1 MPQWNA
7 NGLAETV
14 FGRRGSRGLQ
24 SRVGRP
30 AGTGAGGDDN
40 RVEQGAAEGEP
51 ASLEHV
57 RQGLLTLHTL
67 LSGTASSRRRQV
79 LDSSSDGAGAH
90 AAEHASTTERA
101 AGGDD
106 HAEDDDD
113 LGLAAPAV
121 PAAAPAAAPGV
132 AVAAVRR
139 AGVAPAAEAILSP
152 PAATGDALDSDQETA
167 EAEAST
173 REAGEVG
180 AAAGVLKSQPE
191 AEQQDEEAAVEA
203 SSSDV
208 PILDE
213 GGDRGPPARG
223 GALPKASLDDGSEEG
238 DRGREEEGGGG
249 KGDKA
254 KEGADGEEEEGE
266 GRGASSASREPG
278 RGSPSLTWPLL
289 GPDEG
294 AEAAESRFGLRSG
307 SESEVSEGPP
317 RLQSDSEDSSDDDD
331 DEDDEGDSDD
341 EQGGN
346 WGDHGAISR
355 RGWTRGFL
363 RGSRRGMEGGGG
375 GEECKEDGSSAS
387 DRRWQLRRRF
397 YVGQWLDVKD
407 TVNNWLE
414 ATVMDMTSSGS
425 RLQIHYNGWPP
436 RWDEWLSW
444 DSPRIAPFRTRTQH
458 LPQAQH
464 VSPAPVSA
472 VRNAPRTGP
481 LVDDVRVVMPEVS
494 RVLQEIVPMVDEL
507 SACYAQQLELDP
519 STSPTG
525 GRAVSHTLP
534 WARQRVQLRQQ
545 GRAAAPAAAARS
557 ATAGGVCR
565 GVKAADLA
573 ADIAPLFDRLGRMLT
588 DVAPHLARLSA
599 MEEDTTVPA
608 SGGGGGAAAGAEG
621 EDVAEPGEL
630 SWEAL
635 GLRADGGQQGGGS
648 GARRSS
654 RDSPPRGRREAL
666 AYPANASAFRQLVS
680 TSSPAPT
687 SSNINIHI
695 HAIVPMR
702 GPPSPPP
709 PPPPPPPTA
718 SVSAV
723 ATPTRAERPPLASVS
738 STGGS
743 RSSNNNSSNS
753 SNNNG
758 GNSRPWNGN
767 GNSMDTFVVAARA
780 AAASRAAAA
789 AAAAAAASSSARGG
803 GDSGSAAERAGA
815 GAGGDSSSSRSSSR
829 SGAYVSTPA
838 DPARQ
843 ASPLTISAAVRP
855 TPSFSSADGGAA
867 AVALGAASDAGAGAT
882 RSSSGVTS
890 SGPGGGGGGPGNMH
904 RRGGG
909 WRGLLR
915 VFGVGRNAGGMNRVS
930 GRREGGGEH

>member
-1 MPQWNA
+1 GGGGGGGGGGGRAARAAGSPPLAMPQWNA

-14 FGRRGSRGLQ
+14 LGRRGSRGLQ

-30 AGTGAGGDDN
+30 AGTGAGDDDN

-51 ASLEHV
+51 ANLEHV

-79 LDSSSDGAGAH
+79 LDSFSDGVGAH

-101 AGGDD
+101 VGGDD
-106 HAEDDDD
+106 HAEEDED
-113 LGLAAPAV
+113 LGLAA
-121 PAAAPAAAPGV
+121 AAAAAAAPGV
-132 AVAAVRR
+132 AVAAARR
-139 AGVAPAAEAILSP
+139 AGVAPVAEAILSP
-152 PAATGDALDSDQETA
+152 AAATGDALDSEQETA
-167 EAEAST
+167 EAQAST
-173 REAGEVG
+173 RQAGEVE
-180 AAAGVLKSQPE
+180 AAAGVVESQPE

-203 SSSDV
+203 ASSDV
-208 PILDE
+208 PILDK
-213 GGDRGPPARG
+213 GGDRGSAARG
-223 GALPKASLDDGSEEG
+223 GRLPTASLDDGSEEG
-238 DRGREEEGGGG
+238 DGGREEEGGGG
-249 KGDKA
+249 EGDKA
-254 KEGADGEEEEGE
+254 EEGADGEEEEGE

-278 RGSPSLTWPLL
+278 AGSPSLTWPLL
-289 GPDEG
+289 GPDEA
-294 AEAAESRFGLRSG
+294 AEAGQSRFGSRSG
-307 SESEVSEGPP
+307 SASEVSEGPP

-346 WGDHGAISR
+346 WGDHGAISG
-355 RGWTRGFL
+355 RGWSRGFL
-363 RGSRRGMEGGGG
+363 RESPRGMEGAGG
-375 GEECKEDGSSAS
+375 GEECKEDGSFAS

-507 SACYAQQLELDP
+507 SACYAHQLELDP

-545 GRAAAPAAAARS
+545 GRAAAPAAAAQS

-599 MEEDTTVPA
+599 MEEDTTAPA

-621 EDVAEPGEL
+621 EDAAEPGEL
-630 SWEAL
+630 SWETL
-635 GLRADGGQQGGGS
+635 DLRADGGQRGGGS

-666 AYPANASAFRQLVS
+666 AYPENASAFRQLVS

-723 ATPTRAERPPLASVS
+723 ATPTRAERPPVASVS

-743 RSSNNNSSNS
+743 RSSSSS
-753 SNNNG
+753 SNNSNNING

-767 GNSMDTFVVAARA
+767 GDSMDTFV
-780 AAASRAAAA
+780 
-789 AAAAAAASSSARGG
+789 
-803 GDSGSAAERAGA
+803 
-815 GAGGDSSSSRSSSR
+815 
-829 SGAYVSTPA
+829 
-838 DPARQ
+838 
-843 ASPLTISAAVRP
+843 
-855 TPSFSSADGGAA
+855 
-867 AVALGAASDAGAGAT
+867 
-882 RSSSGVTS
+882 
-890 SGPGGGGGGPGNMH
+890 
-904 RRGGG
+904 
-909 WRGLLR
+909 
-915 VFGVGRNAGGMNRVS
+915 
-930 GRREGGGEH
+930 

>member
-1 MPQWNA
+1 AGDRFWGWGGGGGGGGGRPARPAGSLPPAMPQWNA

-14 FGRRGSRGLQ
+14 LGRRGSRGLQ

-40 RVEQGAAEGEP
+40 RGEQGAAEGEP
-51 ASLEHV
+51 VNLEHV

-79 LDSSSDGAGAH
+79 LDSSSDGVGAH
-90 AAEHASTTERA
+90 SAEHASTTERA
-101 AGGDD
+101 ARGDD
-106 HAEDDDD
+106 HAEEDEDP
-113 LGLAAPAV
+113 GLTAPAAPA
-121 PAAAPAAAPGV
+121 PAPAPGV
-132 AVAAVRR
+132 AVAAARR
-139 AGVAPAAEAILSP
+139 AGVAPIAEAILP
-152 PAATGDALDSDQETA
+152 PAAATGDALDSEQGTA

-173 REAGEVG
+173 RDAEDVG
-180 AAAGVLKSQPE
+180 TAAGVVESQPE

-203 SSSDV
+203 ASSDV

-213 GGDRGPPARG
+213 GGDRGSAARG
-223 GALPKASLDDGSEEG
+223 GRLPTASLDDGSEEG
-238 DRGREEEGGGG
+238 DGSREEGGGG
-249 KGDKA
+249 EGDKA
-254 KEGADGEEEEGE
+254 EGGADREEEGE
-266 GRGASSASREPG
+266 GRGGSCASRVPG
-278 RGSPSLTWPLL
+278 GGSPSLTWPLL
-289 GPDEG
+289 GPDEA
-294 AEAAESRFGLRSG
+294 AEAAESRFGSRSG
-307 SESEVSEGPP
+307 PESEVSEGPP

-331 DEDDEGDSDD
+331 DEDDEADSDD

-346 WGDHGAISR
+346 WGDHGAISG
-355 RGWTRGFL
+355 RGWSRGFL
-363 RGSRRGMEGGGG
+363 RESPRGMEGGGG

-507 SACYAQQLELDP
+507 SASYAQQLELDP

-545 GRAAAPAAAARS
+545 GRAAAPAAAAQS

-565 GVKAADLA
+565 GVKATDLA

-599 MEEDTTVPA
+599 MEEDTTAPA

-621 EDVAEPGEL
+621 EDAAEPGEL
-630 SWEAL
+630 SWETL
-635 GLRADGGQQGGGS
+635 GLRADGGQRGGGS

-666 AYPANASAFRQLVS
+666 AYPENASAFRQLVS

-743 RSSNNNSSNS
+743 RSSSSSSNNSN
-753 SNNNG
+753 NNNG

-767 GNSMDTFVVAARA
+767 GDSMDTFVVAARA
-780 AAASRAAAA
+780 AAASR
-789 AAAAAAASSSARGG
+789 
-803 GDSGSAAERAGA
+803 
-815 GAGGDSSSSRSSSR
+815 
-829 SGAYVSTPA
+829 
-838 DPARQ
+838 
-843 ASPLTISAAVRP
+843 
-855 TPSFSSADGGAA
+855 
-867 AVALGAASDAGAGAT
+867 
-882 RSSSGVTS
+882 
-890 SGPGGGGGGPGNMH
+890 
-904 RRGGG
+904 
-909 WRGLLR
+909 
-915 VFGVGRNAGGMNRVS
+915 
-930 GRREGGGEH
+930 